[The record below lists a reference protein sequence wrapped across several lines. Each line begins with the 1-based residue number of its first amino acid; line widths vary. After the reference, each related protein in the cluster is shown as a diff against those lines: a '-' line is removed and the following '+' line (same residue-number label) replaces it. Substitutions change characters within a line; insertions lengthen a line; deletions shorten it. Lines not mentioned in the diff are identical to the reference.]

1 MPLDNIAQITAL
13 SKRLVEPEWLLQWRI
28 QAIKNAETLPRNEKY
43 GIGISA
49 IEMDELPPLTAFP
62 DYTVDASKGLELY
75 TWKEAMGQEEV
86 APILERLLSSE
97 LLPHAVSNEQ
107 ALGRGFFQTGL
118 VVYVQPSVDE
128 KGEYKE
134 ETLVLTSTLP
144 LGAASDMIIVIAKE
158 GAQLQMKS
166 IVKGGESSSAL
177 MRTCIT
183 LIEGESKV
191 ATTSTNEEVRGFVSI
206 EHKAL
211 VSSYSTIDI
220 LEDPSNGAT
229 FRSDT
234 EVLLL
239 GQEATSTITHIIT
252 AEGSSQFDI
261 HARTRHH
268 ASDTSSNI
276 YALGT
281 AGGTSRTVYR
291 ATVDIQSGIKHVKG
305 AQEGKFL
312 VLSDL
317 AEVDA
322 IPILD
327 IASNEVSSTHKLSVS
342 HIRDEDMFYAKSR
355 GLSLATSRA
364 LILEGFFGALF
375 EKLGKQEIM
384 EAVNKR
390 LERLVSHA

>member
-1 MPLDNIAQITAL
+1 MPLDNITQITAL
-13 SKRLVEPEWLLQWRI
+13 SKRLVEPEWLLSWRI
-28 QAIKNAETLPRNEKY
+28 QATKKAETLPRNEKY

-49 IEMDELPPLTAFP
+49 IEMSELPALTAFP
-62 DYTVDASKGLELY
+62 EYSVDASKGLELY
-75 TWKEAMGQEEV
+75 TWKEAMGQEEI

-97 LLPHAVSNEQ
+97 LLPDATSKEQ
-107 ALGRGFFQTGL
+107 ALGRSFFQTGI
-118 VVYVQPSVDE
+118 VVYVQPTVDD

-134 ETLVLTSTLP
+134 ETLTLTTSLP
-144 LGAASDMIIVIAKE
+144 LGATSDIIIVIAKE
-158 GAQLQMKS
+158 GSQLRMKS

-177 MRTCIT
+177 IRTAIT

-191 ATTSTNEEVRGFVSI
+191 SITSTLEGVRGFVSV

-220 LEDPSNGAT
+220 LEDPSGSEIL
-229 FRSDT
+229 RSDT
-234 EVLLL
+234 KVLLL
-239 GQEATSTITHIIT
+239 GQEATSTIAHIVT

-261 HARTRHH
+261 HAHTLHH

-291 ATVDIQSGIKHVKG
+291 AAVDIQSGIKHVKG

-312 VLSDL
+312 ILSDK

-327 IASNEVSSTHKLSVS
+327 IASNEVTSTHKLSVS

-355 GLSLATSRA
+355 GLSLSAARA

-375 EKLGKQEIM
+375 EKLGKTEIM
-384 EAVNKR
+384 EEVGKR
-390 LERLVSHA
+390 LERLVSHT